1 MWTQYTLLL
10 TRKLHCFGEDRARWS
25 WVLAVVTTAQ
35 QLSGFDDHFIQIWNN
50 LWNMNVGDSLSQ
62 EWCNSNTIQNW
73 KSKSFETEIQFH
85 LTSLYMAKQCYHRRF
100 CRKNKR
106 LTGICSPLA
115 PIVPYNEN
123 KILFLH
129 KPVTVLFYK
138 AMKYLLADEKSASAS
153 DFWRLKST
161 LITMISTFLHV
172 WWHVASLS
180 RNSGLT
186 AQG

>member
-1 MWTQYTLLL
+1 MWTQYTLLV

-50 LWNMNVGDSLSQ
+50 LWNMNVGDSLSR
-62 EWCNSNTIQNW
+62 EWRNSNTIQNW

-106 LTGICSPLA
+106 STGIWCPLA
-115 PIVPYNEN
+115 PL
-123 KILFLH
+123 ILFLLKIECKIFFLPKLVSPILQSH
-129 KPVTVLFYK
+129 EI
-138 AMKYLLADEKSASAS
+138 LAC
-153 DFWRLKST
+153 LT
-161 LITMISTFLHV
+161 L
-172 WWHVASLS
+172 
-180 RNSGLT
+180 R
-186 AQG
+186 